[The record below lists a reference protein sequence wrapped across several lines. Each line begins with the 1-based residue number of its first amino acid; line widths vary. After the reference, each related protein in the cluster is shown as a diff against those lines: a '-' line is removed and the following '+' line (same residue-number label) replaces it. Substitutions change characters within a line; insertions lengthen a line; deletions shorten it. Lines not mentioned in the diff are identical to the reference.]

1 MTQEKHARAPRTSPE
16 VRREQLI
23 RAALPAFAELGYP
36 GVELQS
42 IADAVG
48 VTRNLIH
55 HYFPGGKRELH
66 LEAVRLA
73 CHQLVELLDTSPATS
88 LDRKMPAN
96 VARYLDEILAPSARY
111 QLYARAL
118 RSADDDV
125 RATAIAT
132 RAQIAAGTAR
142 NHLGTSHPPRTV
154 RAALVGFIAFTE
166 TTAEQWRELGLRD
179 RGRLER
185 LVIDVL
191 VSTVAAA
198 RSAVPPGGIEPPLP
212 A

>member
-1 MTQEKHARAPRTSPE
+1 MTPVRHQRAARTSPA

-23 RAALPAFAELGYP
+23 RAALPAFADLGFA
-36 GVELQS
+36 GVELQT
-42 IADAVG
+42 IADDVG

-73 CHQLVELLDTSPATS
+73 CAELAAMLDVDPGVA
-88 LDRKMPAN
+88 LDRKMPTN
-96 VARYLDEILAPSARY
+96 VSAYLDEILQPSARY

-125 RATAIAT
+125 RAAAIGA
-132 RAQIAAGTAR
+132 RDRIAAGTAR
-142 NHLGTSHPPRTV
+142 NHLGTSRPPKPV

-179 RGRLER
+179 HARLQG
-185 LVIDVL
+185 LIIDVL
-191 VSTVAAA
+191 VATVAAA
-198 RSAVPPGGIEPPLP
+198 RNT
-212 A
+212 